1 MKFLARVTI
10 LGLSIII
17 LFSIFSYQKLKS
29 IKDVSTTDDNNIQ
42 GMENYYVP
50 KILTK
55 IVVEEFRLFQIF

>member
-29 IKDVSTTDDNNIQ
+29 TKDVSTTDDNNIQ